1 MKYEQPLIPA
11 TLIKR
16 YKRFL
21 ADVCLADGTEFTVH
35 CPNTGSM
42 KRCAEPGSR
51 VWLSDSMNPK
61 RKYRYSWEWV
71 EIDGQYRACVNT
83 ARPNQLIREALEQR
97 LIPGLDA
104 WSELVAEPKVEDG
117 RLDFCL
123 TDATGARCWIEVK
136 SVTLLEKYWPE
147 PEQLGTE
154 SNVLNTGLGCFP
166 DAVTERGR
174 KHLHRLAALRAEG
187 DRAVM
192 LFCVPH
198 EGINRVTVAQHIDP
212 KYAEVLRQVMG
223 NGVEIMAAKVTFL
236 EEDSGM
242 VVSRLLPVELS
253 A

>member
-1 MKYEQPLIPA
+1 MKYELPLISA

-21 ADVCLADGTEFTVH
+21 ADVRLADGTELTVH

-83 ARPNQLIREALEQR
+83 ARPNQIIREALEQR
-97 LIPGLDA
+97 QISGLDT
-104 WSELVAEPKVEDG
+104 WVDLVAEPKVEDG

-123 TDATGARCWIEVK
+123 TEANGDRCWIEVK
-136 SVTLLEKYWPE
+136 SVTLLEQYWPE

-154 SNVLNTGLGCFP
+154 SNELNTGLGCFP

-174 KHLHRLAALRAEG
+174 KHLNRLAALKAEG

-198 EGINRVTVAQHIDP
+198 EGIARVTVAHHVDA
-212 KYAEVLRQVMG
+212 KYADALHEVIAK
-223 NGVEIMAAKVTFL
+223 GVEVMAIAVEFSAD
-236 EEDSGM
+236 DSGM
-242 VVSRLLPVELS
+242 VARGFLPIQLN
-253 A
+253 

>member
-1 MKYEQPLIPA
+1 MKYELPLISA

-21 ADVCLADGTEFTVH
+21 ADVRLADGTELTVH

-71 EIDGQYRACVNT
+71 EVDGQYRACVNT
-83 ARPNQLIREALEQR
+83 ARPNQMIREALEQR
-97 LIPGLDA
+97 QISGLDT
-104 WSELVAEPKVEDG
+104 WVDLVAEPKVDDG

-123 TDATGARCWIEVK
+123 TEANGDRCWIEVK
-136 SVTLLEKYWPE
+136 SVTLLEQYWPE
-147 PEQLGTE
+147 PELLGT
-154 SNVLNTGLGCFP
+154 SSQATNTGLGCFP

-174 KHLHRLAALRAEG
+174 KHLKRLAALKAEG

-198 EGINRVTVAQHIDP
+198 EGIARVTVAHHVDA
-212 KYAEVLRQVMG
+212 KYADALHEVIAK
-223 NGVEIMAAKVTFL
+223 GVEVMAVAVEFSA
-236 EEDSGM
+236 DDPGM
-242 VVSRLLPVELS
+242 VARGFLPIQLN
-253 A
+253 

>member
-1 MKYEQPLIPA
+1 MKYELPLISA

-21 ADVCLADGTEFTVH
+21 ADVRLADGTELTVH

-71 EIDGQYRACVNT
+71 EVDGQYRACVNT
-83 ARPNQLIREALEQR
+83 ARPNQMIREALEQR
-97 LIPGLDA
+97 QISGLDT
-104 WSELVAEPKVEDG
+104 WVDLVAEPKVDDG

-123 TDATGARCWIEVK
+123 TEANGDRCWIEVK
-136 SVTLLEKYWPE
+136 SVTLLEQYWPE
-147 PEQLGTE
+147 PELLGT
-154 SNVLNTGLGCFP
+154 SSQAPNTGLGCFP

-174 KHLHRLAALRAEG
+174 KHLKRLAALKAEG

-198 EGINRVTVAQHIDP
+198 EGIARVTVAHHVDA
-212 KYAEVLRQVMG
+212 KYADALHEVIAK
-223 NGVEIMAAKVTFL
+223 GVEVMAVAVEFSA
-236 EEDSGM
+236 DDPGM
-242 VVSRLLPVELS
+242 VARGFLPIQLN
-253 A
+253 